1 MRMIAPRGA
10 LLLIFGAI
18 VTLSAGQV
26 SAQTPASGNP
36 AMYRG
41 PDRDQRVLDG
51 ARKEGEVT
59 VYSSM
64 IVDQALR
71 PLVDGFEA
79 KYPFVKTKYVRDD
92 PPQQLQKLMAESHSG
107 HMVADV
113 VESTGLEVPMRA
125 ANIDQPFWS
134 PQTEAYPESLR
145 DPQHYWAPT
154 RVSYLG
160 ACYNTNLVKPAD
172 LPKSFQDFL
181 DPKWK
186 GKMVWSGT
194 TMGDLLFI
202 TGVRNSMGEDKAYA
216 YLQKLAKQN
225 ITMIPSAN
233 RVIVDRVMAGEYAM
247 CLDAFLHHPII
258 SARKGAPVA
267 SLPLDPV
274 ITVVSSVM
282 LPKAPPHPYAAM
294 LFIDYLLSKDGQ
306 QKLQAADYF
315 PARPDVPASPDLNKI
330 VPRKIGLHENFIS
343 SAKMNADLPRSRQIY
358 TELFA
363 K

>member
-1 MRMIAPRGA
+1 MRIIASRQ

-18 VTLSAGQV
+18 VTLSAGQAPAQ
-26 SAQTPASGNP
+26 SAASDNP
-36 AMYRG
+36 ALYRG
-41 PDRDQRVLDG
+41 PDREQRLLDG

-71 PLVDGFEA
+71 PIVDGFEA
-79 KYPFVKTKYVRDD
+79 KYPFVKAKYVRDD
-92 PPQQLQKLMAESHSG
+92 PPQQLQKLMAESRAD

-125 ANIDQPFWS
+125 ADVDQPFWS
-134 PQTEAYPESLR
+134 PQIEAYPEKLR

-160 ACYNTNLVKPAD
+160 ACYNTNLIKPAD
-172 LPKSFQDFL
+172 LPKSFQGFL

-194 TMGDLLFI
+194 TMGNLLFI
-202 TGVRNSMGEDKAYA
+202 TGVRNFMGEDKAYA
-216 YLQKLAKQN
+216 YLQKLAQQN
-225 ITMIPSAN
+225 IATIPSAN
-233 RVIVDRVMAGEYAM
+233 RVTVDRVMAGEYAM

-282 LPKAPPHPYAAM
+282 WPKTPPHPYAAM
-294 LFIDYLLSKDGQ
+294 LFIDYLLSKEGQ
-306 QKLQAADYF
+306 QKLQSADYF
-315 PARPDVPASPDLNKI
+315 PARPDVPASPDLDKI

-343 SAKMNADLPRSRQIY
+343 PVKMNKDLPRSREIY